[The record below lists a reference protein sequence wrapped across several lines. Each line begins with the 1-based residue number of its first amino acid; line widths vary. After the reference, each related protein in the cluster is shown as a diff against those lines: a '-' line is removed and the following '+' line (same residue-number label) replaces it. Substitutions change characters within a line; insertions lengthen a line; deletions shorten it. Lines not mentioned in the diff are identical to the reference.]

1 MKVCLIV
8 LFAAIIGVLE
18 VSGHGM
24 VMNPVNRGSIWRL
37 YGTGAADPDYNDN
50 GNFCGGFYVQH
61 SINGGKCGLC
71 GNDFRD
77 PMPRAHENGGKYG
90 KGFVVANYP
99 RGATIPVSVQIT
111 ANHLGYF
118 YLNLCNLDT
127 YGRESEAC
135 FAAYSLKTSSGSTKY
150 YLNSAAV
157 GYYNFTVT
165 LPAGVSC
172 KRCVLQWTYTT
183 GNNWGYCDDGSGKLG
198 CGDQENF
205 RTCSDISIS

>member
-1 MKVCLIV
+1 MKVCV
-8 LFAAIIGVLE
+8 VAVFAIIGILE

-24 VMNPVNRGSIWRL
+24 LMNPVNRGSRWRVDSSA
-37 YGTGAADPDYNDN
+37 TPDYNDN

-61 SINGGKCGLC
+61 SLNGGHCGLC
-71 GNDFRD
+71 GDDYRN
-77 PMPRAHENGGKYG
+77 PTPREHEHGGKYG
-90 KGFVVANYP
+90 QGVIVASYQ

-118 YLNLCNLDT
+118 YFNLCNLDT

-135 FAAYSLKTSSGSTKY
+135 FAQYSLKTSSASNKY

-157 GYYNFTVT
+157 GFYNFTIT

-172 KRCVLQWTYTT
+172 KHCVLQWTYNV
-183 GNNWGYCDDGSGKLG
+183 GNNWGYCDDGSGALG
-198 CGDQENF
+198 CGPQENF
-205 RTCSDISIS
+205 RTCSDISIN